1 MLNTKDIDKL
11 INVLNEVKKEQES
24 KQLELLQEKIKQE
37 LINELEDTLLH
48 FQSNTIMEKFLEEN
62 DKAICFD
69 YNFEVIM
76 NAIKDKIVVEVWEVK

>member
-1 MLNTKDIDKL
+1 MLNIKDIDKL

-37 LINELEDTLLH
+37 LIREIENTLIH
-48 FQSNTIMEKFLEEN
+48 FQSESMEKFLEEN

-69 YNFEVIM
+69 YNFDVIM
-76 NAIKDKIVVEVWEVK
+76 ESVKDKLGVEVWEVE

>member
-37 LINELEDTLLH
+37 LIKELENTLIS
-48 FQSNTIMEKFLEEN
+48 FESESMERFLEEN
-62 DKAICFD
+62 DKAICFE
-69 YNFEVIM
+69 YNFDVMM
-76 NAIKDKIVVEVWEVK
+76 NAIKDKIVVDVWEVN